1 MHTST
6 QWADQSTLVRPAR
19 MAALPTAGMQRL
31 LRHSARSRWLS
42 TSSTRRTSSK
52 RASAGAA
59 LFAFRFGCA
68 PSRDLAMPLAGT
80 SVRRWSLIGTAAI
93 VAGCTLV
100 VCFTNKTQGVGT
112 ASDLLARLS
121 VKEFEIYTVCFML
134 MLVSLGIVTES
145 MDCRLAGKLKLGQSI
160 TPMNKDEP
168 PAAMPAPGL
177 ELTRSKLDKAVGF
190 LYAVLSGVISSLTLF
205 ISAASSKGL
214 LDAFQGN
221 QQAVHS
227 VWTWLLVLLLLF
239 SCFLQQ
245 RWFNAALRMETAR
258 RALLSHAARPRSPGP
273 SASSARFSIAL
284 CVSAYPAR
292 AVYSAAS

>member
-1 MHTST
+1 
-6 QWADQSTLVRPAR
+6 
-19 MAALPTAGMQRL
+19 
-31 LRHSARSRWLS
+31 
-42 TSSTRRTSSK
+42 
-52 RASAGAA
+52 
-59 LFAFRFGCA
+59 
-68 PSRDLAMPLAGT
+68 MPLAGT
-80 SVRRWSLIGTAAI
+80 SMRRWSLVGTAAI

-112 ASDLLARLS
+112 ARDLVKQLS

-145 MDCRLAGKLKLGQSI
+145 MDCRLTGKLKLGQSI
-160 TPMNKDEP
+160 TPIHEDEP

-190 LYAVLSGVISSLTLF
+190 QYAVLSGVISSLTLF

-214 LDAFQGN
+214 LDAFQGD
-221 QQAVHS
+221 QQAVHY
-227 VWTWLLVLLLLF
+227 VWTWFLVLLLLF

-258 RALLSHAARPRSPGP
+258 RALLIIACRPPALPRRGRPP
-273 SASSARFSIAL
+273 HPPASSSRFACPRIRHVQFTLQVRDSDLFRFVRAL
-284 CVSAYPAR
+284 LRRQRSSHRLGLV
-292 AVYSAAS
+292 VEV